1 MASLLVEGLIPAGKP
16 CPFQHDCKFRFERCP
31 TTDNVK
37 EVDFSCAAA
46 RLQDLISRADRSTPP
61 IE

>member
-1 MASLLVEGLIPAGKP
+1 MASLLVDGLIPAGVA

-31 TTDNVK
+31 TTDNLK

-46 RLQDLISRADRSTPP
+46 RLQDMICKTESP